1 MLSILVLLNN
11 YLHDLAAAVLI
22 SSMILLFVMARGV
35 ERQGGEELKALFVK
49 VYKKFSLVP
58 LMSLVIIILG
68 GIVRTITYRQYEWA
82 WAAGRGQVTA
92 LVVKHIILFTLVGV
106 GIYLWIR
113 LAGKVK
119 RFS

>member
-22 SSMILLFVMARGV
+22 ASMILLFVLVREV
-35 ERQGGEELKALFVK
+35 ERQGEEAKALFVK
-49 VYKKFSLVP
+49 VYRKFSLV
-58 LMSLVIIILG
+58 SLASLIIIILG

-82 WAAGRGQVTA
+82 WAAGRGQVTVLIA
-92 LVVKHIILFTLVGV
+92 KHIILFTLVGV